1 MILVID
7 NYDSFVHTV
16 ASYLREL
23 GETVAVA
30 RNDAA
35 LPDEAPQ
42 AIVISPGPCTPNEA
56 GMSMQLVRDYSGR
69 LPILGVCLGHQAI
82 GQVFGGRVTRARRPM
97 HGEASA
103 VRHSGGGILQGLPN
117 PLTVGRYHSLIVEL
131 DDAEGPLEA
140 TAWSEEG
147 EIMALRHRRHNT
159 FGVQFHPESI
169 LTEEGHRLL
178 RNFLGLIE
186 GRAAPPLRRRNAA
199 AKAPAIAFPA
209 ERLI

>member
-1 MILVID
+1 MILVVD

-16 ASYLREL
+16 AGYLSEL
-23 GETVAVA
+23 GENPVVI

-35 LPDEAPQ
+35 PPDEEPE

-69 LPILGVCLGHQAI
+69 VPILGICLGHQAI
-82 GQVFGGRVTRARRPM
+82 GQVFGGRVTRALRPM

-103 VRHSGGGILQGLPN
+103 VRHTGARILEGLSD
-117 PLTVGRYHSLIVEL
+117 PLIVGRYHSLIVRL
-131 DDAEGPLEA
+131 DDPHAPLEA
-140 TAWSEEG
+140 TAWSAEG
-147 EIMALRHRRHNT
+147 EIMALQHRAHPT

-169 LTEEGHRLL
+169 LTERGHQML

-186 GRAAPPLRRRNAA
+186 RRQRAEVRAAV
-199 AKAPAIAFPA
+199 I
-209 ERLI
+209 